1 MTHADLA
8 PPNVDTVAAGL
19 RRDIRRENAFFLS
32 LSLPA
37 LVLVGLCAML
47 PILWILRQS
56 FLSLRGS
63 YTLANWEN
71 LLTSDL
77 TWRAIWST
85 VELSAGTLALCFI
98 LDLPLA
104 LALASAPQ
112 KLANRLLILLM
123 LPLWTSILV
132 RTYGWLVLLRRDG
145 LVNQGLQGIGLTDE
159 PLALVYNFTGTL
171 IGMVHFMLP
180 LFVLPTYAALRDID
194 HNTIRASASM
204 GASLPRTLVSVV
216 LPLAAG
222 GIRSGATICLHL
234 HARVLHHAG
243 HPGRRA
249 GEPDRDP
256 DRAHALHLPELGRR
270 VSAWHPAVAS
280 RCPHCRDALVPA
292 SSAVPQGASPC
303 LSPLTTVGS
312 RSSCGSLPP

>member
-1 MTHADLA
+1 MTHADFA
-8 PPNVDTVAAGL
+8 PPGVDTVAAGL

-98 LDLPLA
+98 LGLPLA

-222 GIRSGATICLHL
+222 GIRSGATIVFIYTLGFFITPAILGGGQVNPIAIRIERTLSTFQNWSAASALGILLLLLVALTAAMLLCLRHL
-234 HARVLHHAG
+234 LFRKERRHA
-243 HPGRRA
+243 
-249 GEPDRDP
+249 
-256 DRAHALHLPELGRR
+256 
-270 VSAWHPAVAS
+270 
-280 RCPHCRDALVPA
+280 
-292 SSAVPQGASPC
+292 
-303 LSPLTTVGS
+303 
-312 RSSCGSLPP
+312 

>member
-8 PPNVDTVAAGL
+8 PSSVDTVAAGL

-98 LDLPLA
+98 LGLPLA

-222 GIRSGATICLHL
+222 GIRSGATIVFIYTLGFFITPAILGGGQVNPIAIRIERTLSTFQNWGAASALGILLLLLVALTAAMLLCLRHL
-234 HARVLHHAG
+234 LSREERRHA
-243 HPGRRA
+243 
-249 GEPDRDP
+249 
-256 DRAHALHLPELGRR
+256 
-270 VSAWHPAVAS
+270 
-280 RCPHCRDALVPA
+280 
-292 SSAVPQGASPC
+292 
-303 LSPLTTVGS
+303 
-312 RSSCGSLPP
+312 